1 MVVQNQIKRTLS
13 RELDRLHAVMR
24 REKFAHRTALADRV
38 CSEFGFHDARGRAQ
52 RSGCLK
58 ALRELEARGRIRL
71 PTPRRRV
78 KHCGPRGLGRAVPEP
93 VGVPETVDG
102 VRELELIAVETGPQR
117 ALWNELMAREHP
129 RGAGP
134 LVGAQ
139 LRYLVGSAHG
149 WLGGLGFGAAALRLR
164 DRDRWIGWDEEQ
176 RRAHLH
182 RVVGLSRFLIR
193 PSVRCRNLASRVL
206 GEVLRRL
213 GPEFQARYGYR
224 PWLVETFVET
234 ARHDGASLRATNW
247 RVLGKTQGRGR
258 QDRAHRGAETSKAI
272 YGYELCRD
280 WRRRLGVGPAPRR
293 GVEPMSEG
301 EGLEGE
307 GWAQQE
313 LGGAPLGDRRLSRRL
328 VESAHRQAQEPGRA
342 FTGVARGD
350 PAAVKGYY
358 RLIDQPEAS
367 AVTVSNILAPHR
379 ERTRQR
385 MQGQRT
391 VLCIQ
396 DGSDLNFT
404 RHGRC
409 EGLGVIGRNQTGAT
423 ARGLHLHA
431 TLVVSETG
439 LPLGVLRAKLDAPK
453 PGPVATRKKKKTYRW
468 IEGLRDCAEVSRS
481 LDGVRVVSVVDRE
494 ADFFALF
501 AEQRASPEVE
511 LLVRAKQD
519 RVLKRKTRAKAAG
532 KSADPDP
539 EQKRKLFGR
548 LRSAP
553 VRARMLLEVKRQSAR
568 IKASKQAARPRRL
581 ARVARM
587 ELRYETLTIPA
598 PRGNPTGIPSLRLS
612 VVHAREVAPPADGK
626 RLEWFLLTTLPV
638 TDVETAQQLL
648 RWYALRWRVEDYFRV
663 LKTGCRV
670 QQLQHQTAER
680 LKRAIAMHAVIAWRI
695 MLMTLLGREDPD
707 LPAQLLFSD
716 LEIRVLGAFAASR
729 RYPPPED
736 LGAAVL
742 VLARLGGYLARKHDP
757 PPGHQLLWQGYVTL
771 YGMCLGF
778 ALREET

>member
-13 RELDRLHAVMR
+13 RNLDRLHGLMQT
-24 REKFAHRTALADRV
+24 ETFLHRTALADRV
-38 CSEFGFHDARGRAQ
+38 CAAFGFHDARGRAQ

-58 ALRELEARGRIRL
+58 ALRELEASRQIDL
-71 PTPRRRV
+71 PAPRRQVRR
-78 KHCGPRGLGRAVPEP
+78 CGPRRLEEAVPEP
-93 VGVPETVDG
+93 VRVPDAVG
-102 VRELELIAVETGPQR
+102 RVQELELILVQEGPQR
-117 ALWNELMAREHP
+117 ALWNELLAREHP

-149 WLGGLGFGAAALRLR
+149 WLGGLGFAAAALRLA
-164 DRDRWIGWDEEQ
+164 DRDRWIGWDDQQ

-182 RVVGLSRFLIR
+182 RVVGLARFLVR
-193 PSVRCRNLASRVL
+193 PSVRCRNLASWVL
-206 GEVLRRL
+206 GAALRRL
-213 GPEFQARYGYR
+213 GGDFEARYGYR

-234 ARHDGASLRATNW
+234 AVHGGASLRATNW
-247 RVLGKTQGRGR
+247 TELGRTRGRGR
-258 QDRAHRGAETSKAI
+258 QDRKHRVSETTKTI
-272 YGYELCRD
+272 YAYELQRD
-280 WRRRLGVGPAPRR
+280 WRELLGVGPAPCG

-301 EGLEGE
+301 EGVEASS
-307 GWAQQE
+307 WAQQE
-313 LGGAPLGDRRLSRRL
+313 LGEAPLGDARLSRRL
-328 VESAHRQAQEPGRA
+328 VQSARRQAEEPGRA

-350 PAAVKGYY
+350 RAAVKGHY
-358 RLIDQPEAS
+358 RLIDQPKDS
-367 AVTVSNILAPHR
+367 AVTVENILAPHR

-404 RHGRC
+404 RHGQC

-431 TLVVSETG
+431 TLVVSERG

-453 PGPVATRKKKKTYRW
+453 PGRAATRREKKTFRW

-481 LDGVRVVSVVDRE
+481 LDGVRVISVMDRE
-494 ADFFALF
+494 ADFFGLF
-501 AEQRASPEVE
+501 AEQRKHPEVE

-519 RVLKRKTRAKAAG
+519 RVRKRRAKAAG
-532 KSADPDP
+532 KSGDRKQDP
-539 EQKRKLFGR
+539 KRTLFGR
-548 LRSAP
+548 MRSEP
-553 VRARMLLEVKRQSAR
+553 VRARFLLKVSRLSRR
-568 IKASKQAARPRRL
+568 IKASRQAARPGRA
-581 ARVARM
+581 ARVAEM

-598 PRGNPTGIPSLRLS
+598 PLKTPAGVDPAPLT
-612 VVHAREVAPPADGK
+612 VVHAREIRAPAKGK

-638 TDVETAQQLL
+638 KDAEQARRVL

-670 QQLQHQTAER
+670 QQLQHQTADR
-680 LKRAIAMHAVIAWRI
+680 LRRAIAIHAVIAWRI

-716 LEIRVLGAFAASR
+716 LEIRVLAAFAASQG
-729 RYPPPED
+729 YPPPED

-778 ALREET
+778 ALREER

>member
-13 RELDRLHAVMR
+13 RELDRLQAVMR

-58 ALRELEARGRIRL
+58 ALRELEGKGRIRL
-71 PTPRRRV
+71 PAPRRRGRPV
-78 KHCGPRGLGRAVPEP
+78 GARRLGVAVPEP
-93 VGVPETVDG
+93 VGVPDSVG
-102 VRELELIAVETGPQR
+102 RVRDLELIPVETSSERG
-117 ALWNELMAREHP
+117 LWNELMAREHP

-134 LVGAQ
+134 LVGCQ
-139 LRYLVGSAHG
+139 IRYLVGSAHG
-149 WLGGLGFGAAALRLR
+149 CLGGLGFAAAALRLR
-164 DRDRWIGWDEEQ
+164 DRDRWIGWDDAQ

-193 PSVRCRNLASRVL
+193 PSVKCRNLASRVL
-206 GEVLRRL
+206 GEALRRL
-213 GPEFQARYGYR
+213 GPDFEARYGYR

-234 ARHDGASLRATNW
+234 ERHDGASLRATNW

-258 QDRAHRGAETSKAI
+258 QDRGHRAEETSKAI

-280 WRRRLGVGPAPRR
+280 WRRKMGVGPAPTRR
-293 GVEPMSEG
+293 VEPMSEG

-313 LGGAPLGDRRLSRRL
+313 FGEAPLGDRRLSRRL
-328 VESAHRQAQEPGRA
+328 VESAQRQAQEPGRA

-350 PAAVKGYY
+350 RAAVKGYY

-367 AVTVSNILAPHR
+367 AVTVENILAPHAR
-379 ERTRQR
+379 RTRQR

-404 RHGRC
+404 RHGQC

-453 PGPVATRKKKKTYRW
+453 GGPAATRRAKKTYRW

-501 AEQRASPEVE
+501 DEQRASPEVE

-519 RVLKRKTRAKAAG
+519 RVLKRKTRSKGAG
-532 KSADPDP
+532 KSGDRKQ

-548 LRSAP
+548 LRAAP
-553 VRARMLLEVKRQSAR
+553 VRARMLLQVKRQSAR
-568 IKASKQAARPRRL
+568 IKASKQAARPARP

-587 ELRYETLTIPA
+587 EVRYETLTIPA
-598 PRGNPTGIPSLRLS
+598 PRGNPSGVPSVRLS
-612 VVHAREVAPPADGK
+612 VVHARETEPPAKGK
-626 RLEWFLLTTLPV
+626 RLEWFLLTSLPV
-638 TDVETAQQLL
+638 NDVETAQQML

-670 QQLQHQTAER
+670 QQLQHHTADR
-680 LKRAIAMHAVIAWRI
+680 LKRAIALHAVIAWRI
-695 MLMTLLGREDPD
+695 MLMTLLGREDPN

-716 LEIRVLGAFAASR
+716 LEIRVLAAFAASR
-729 RYPPPED
+729 GYPRPDD

-757 PPGHQLLWQGYVTL
+757 PPGHQLMWQGYVTL

-778 ALREET
+778 ALREER

>member
-13 RELDRLHAVMR
+13 RELERLQALMR
-24 REKFAHRTALADRV
+24 RERFAHRTALADRV
-38 CSEFGFHDARGRAQ
+38 CGDFGFHDARGQVQ

-58 ALRELEARGRIRL
+58 ALRELEASGQIRL
-71 PTPRRRV
+71 PAPRRRG
-78 KHCGPRGLGRAVPEP
+78 KRCGPRRLGVAVPEAD
-93 VGVPETVDG
+93 GVPEAVDR
-102 VRELELIAVETGPQR
+102 VRDLELIRVEEGAQR

-134 LVGAQ
+134 LVGRQ

-164 DRDRWIGWDEEQ
+164 DRDRWIGWDDSQ

-182 RVVGLSRFLIR
+182 RVVGLARFLIR

-206 GEVLRRL
+206 GAGLRRL
-213 GPEFQARYGYR
+213 GPDFEARYGYR

-234 ARHDGASLRATNW
+234 AQHDGASLRASNW
-247 RVLGKTQGRGR
+247 RVLGRTQGRGR
-258 QDRAHRGAETSKAI
+258 QDRAHRKPETSKAI

-293 GVEPMSEG
+293 GVEPMSASEG
-301 EGLEGE
+301 VEGP
-307 GWAQQE
+307 GWADQE
-313 LGGAPLGDRRLSRRL
+313 FGEAPLGDARLSRRL
-328 VESAHRQAQEPGRA
+328 VESARRQAQEPRRA
-342 FTGVARGD
+342 FTGVAQGD

-358 RLIDQPEAS
+358 RLIDQPEDS
-367 AVTVSNILAPHR
+367 AVTVENILAPHAR
-379 ERTRQR
+379 RTRQR

-404 RHGRC
+404 RHGQC

-431 TLVVSETG
+431 TLAVSETG

-453 PGPVATRKKKKTYRW
+453 PGPAATPKEKKTYRW
-468 IEGLRDCAEVSRS
+468 IEGLRDCAEVRRS
-481 LDGVRVVSVVDRE
+481 LDGVRVISVVDRE

-501 AEQRASPEVE
+501 AEQRATPEVE

-519 RVLKRKTRAKAAG
+519 RVLERKTRAKTPGSNG
-532 KSADPDP
+532 KP
-539 EQKRKLFGR
+539 KRERRLFGR

-553 VRARMLLEVKRQSAR
+553 VRARMGLKVKRQSAR
-568 IKASKQAARPRRL
+568 IKASKQAARPGRP

-598 PRGNPTGIPSLRLS
+598 PRGTPAGIPSVSLS
-612 VVHAREVAPPADGK
+612 VVHARETEAPVKGK

-638 TDVETAQQLL
+638 TDAETAQQLL
-648 RWYALRWRVEDYFRV
+648 SWYALRWRVEDYFRV

-670 QQLQHQTAER
+670 QQLQHHTAER
-680 LKRAIAMHAVIAWRI
+680 LKRAIAIHAVIAWRI

-729 RYPPPED
+729 GFPPPED
-736 LGAAVL
+736 LGTAVL

-757 PPGHQLLWQGYVTL
+757 PPGHQLMWQGYVTL

-778 ALREET
+778 ALREEP

>member
-1 MVVQNQIKRTLS
+1 MTAPFS
-13 RELDRLHAVMR
+13 DRL
-24 REKFAHRTALADRV
+24 
-38 CSEFGFHDARGRAQ
+38 
-52 RSGCLK
+52 
-58 ALRELEARGRIRL
+58 LEAGGRIRL

-78 KHCGPRGLGRAVPEP
+78 KHCGPRGLGRAVPEA

-102 VRELELIAVETGPQR
+102 VRELVLILVETGPQR

-134 LVGAQ
+134 LVGCQ

-258 QDRAHRGAETSKAI
+258 QDRAHRAAETSKAI

-532 KSADPDP
+532 KSGDPEPGAEAEAVRAPAIGAGAGPDAAEGEASECADQGQQAGGPPAAAGAGGTDGTALRDPDDSGAAREP
-539 EQKRKLFGR
+539 KRHPVAETVGGARAGGRAAGAGEAPGMVPAHHPAGDRCRDGAATAEMVCAALAGGGLFPGAQDRMPGTTAPAPNRRTSETGHRHARRHCLADHADDAAGARGPGPAGAIVVLGSGNPGPGGVCRVATIPTAGR
-548 LRSAP
+548 P
-553 VRARMLLEVKRQSAR
+553 GGGRARA
-568 IKASKQAARPRRL
+568 
-581 ARVARM
+581 
-587 ELRYETLTIPA
+587 
-598 PRGNPTGIPSLRLS
+598 G
-612 VVHAREVAPPADGK
+612 
-626 RLEWFLLTTLPV
+626 
-638 TDVETAQQLL
+638 
-648 RWYALRWRVEDYFRV
+648 
-663 LKTGCRV
+663 
-670 QQLQHQTAER
+670 
-680 LKRAIAMHAVIAWRI
+680 
-695 MLMTLLGREDPD
+695 
-707 LPAQLLFSD
+707 
-716 LEIRVLGAFAASR
+716 
-729 RYPPPED
+729 
-736 LGAAVL
+736 
-742 VLARLGGYLARKHDP
+742 
-757 PPGHQLLWQGYVTL
+757 PPGGIS
-771 YGMCLGF
+771 GS
-778 ALREET
+778 

>member
-13 RELDRLHAVMR
+13 QNLDRLHGLMQQ
-24 REKFAHRTALADRV
+24 ETFPHRTALADRV
-38 CSEFGFHDARGRAQ
+38 CAAFGFHDARGRSQ

-58 ALRELEARGRIRL
+58 ALRELEASRQIDL
-71 PTPRRRV
+71 PAPRRQVGR
-78 KHCGPRGLGRAVPEP
+78 CGPRRLEEAVPEP
-93 VGVPETVDG
+93 VGVPDVVGRVQD
-102 VRELELIAVETGPQR
+102 LKLILVQEGRQR
-117 ALWNELMAREHP
+117 ALWNELLAREHP

-149 WLGGLGFGAAALRLR
+149 WLGGLGFAAAALRLA
-164 DRDRWIGWDEEQ
+164 DRDRWIGWDESQ

-182 RVVGLSRFLIR
+182 RVVGLARFLIR

-206 GEVLRRL
+206 GEALRRL
-213 GPEFQARYGYR
+213 GGDFEARYGYR

-234 ARHDGASLRATNW
+234 VEHDGASLRASNW
-247 RVLGKTQGRGR
+247 RVLGRTRGRGR
-258 QDRAHRGAETSKAI
+258 QDRKHRASETTKTI
-272 YGYELCRD
+272 YGYELQRD
-280 WRRRLGVGPAPRR
+280 WRELLGVGPAPGR

-301 EGLEGE
+301 EGVEASSWAEQEFGE
-307 GWAQQE
+307 
-313 LGGAPLGDRRLSRRL
+313 APLGDARLSRRL
-328 VESAHRQAQEPGRA
+328 VRSARRQAEEPGRA

-350 PAAVKGYY
+350 RAAVKGHY
-358 RLIDQPEAS
+358 RLIDQPKES
-367 AVTVSNILAPHR
+367 AVTVENILHPHR

-404 RHGRC
+404 RRSQC
-409 EGLGVIGRNQTGAT
+409 EGLGVIGSNQTGAT

-431 TLVVSETG
+431 TLVVGETG

-453 PGPVATRKKKKTYRW
+453 RGPAATRREKKTFRW

-481 LDGVRVVSVVDRE
+481 LDGVRVISVMDRE
-494 ADFFALF
+494 ADFFGLF
-501 AEQRASPEVE
+501 AEQRENPEVD

-519 RVLKRKTRAKAAG
+519 RVLERKIPG
-532 KSADPDP
+532 KKKKGSG
-539 EQKRKLFGR
+539 QRKNRKLFGR
-548 LRSAP
+548 MRSEP
-553 VRARMLLEVKRQSAR
+553 VRGRFLLKVSRLSRR
-568 IKASKQAARPRRL
+568 IKASRQAARPGRA
-581 ARVARM
+581 ARVAEM

-598 PRGNPTGIPSLRLS
+598 PLKTPAGVDPAPLT
-612 VVHAREVAPPADGK
+612 VVHAREIRAPAKGK

-638 TDVETAQQLL
+638 RDAEQARRVLT
-648 RWYALRWRVEDYFRV
+648 WYTLRWRVEDYFRV

-670 QQLQHQTAER
+670 QQLQHQTADR
-680 LKRAIAMHAVIAWRI
+680 LKRAIAIHAVIAWRI

-716 LEIRVLGAFAASR
+716 LEIRVLEAFAASR
-729 RYPPPED
+729 GYPPPED

-757 PPGHQLLWQGYVTL
+757 PPGHQLMWQGYVTL

-778 ALREET
+778 ALREER

>member
-102 VRELELIAVETGPQR
+102 VRELELILVETGPQR

-247 RVLGKTQGRGR
+247 RVLGQTQGRGR

-301 EGLEGE
+301 EGLEGA

-453 PGPVATRKKKKTYRW
+453 PGPAATRKKKKTYRW

-568 IKASKQAARPRRL
+568 IKASKQAARPGGW
-581 ARVARM
+581 
-587 ELRYETLTIPA
+587 
-598 PRGNPTGIPSLRLS
+598 RGWHGWNCATRP
-612 VVHAREVAPPADGK
+612 
-626 RLEWFLLTTLPV
+626 
-638 TDVETAQQLL
+638 
-648 RWYALRWRVEDYFRV
+648 
-663 LKTGCRV
+663 
-670 QQLQHQTAER
+670 
-680 LKRAIAMHAVIAWRI
+680 
-695 MLMTLLGREDPD
+695 
-707 LPAQLLFSD
+707 
-716 LEIRVLGAFAASR
+716 
-729 RYPPPED
+729 
-736 LGAAVL
+736 
-742 VLARLGGYLARKHDP
+742 
-757 PPGHQLLWQGYVTL
+757 
-771 YGMCLGF
+771 
-778 ALREET
+778 

>member
-13 RELDRLHAVMR
+13 REMDRLHAVMR

-38 CSEFGFHDARGRAQ
+38 CWEFGFHDARGRGQ

-58 ALRELEARGRIRL
+58 ALRELEQKGRIRL
-71 PTPRRRV
+71 PAPRRRV
-78 KHCGPRGLGRAVPEP
+78 KPGGPRGLGRAVPEP
-93 VGVPETVDG
+93 VGVPESVG
-102 VRELELIAVETGPQR
+102 RVRDLELILVERGPQR

-134 LVGAQ
+134 LVGCQ

-149 WLGGLGFGAAALRLR
+149 WLGGLGFGAGALRLR
-164 DRDRWIGWDEEQ
+164 DRDRWIGWDDPR

-193 PSVRCRNLASRVL
+193 GSVRCRNLASRVL

-213 GPEFQARYGYR
+213 GEDFEARYGYR

-234 ARHDGASLRATNW
+234 ERHDGASLRASNW

-258 QDRAHRGAETSKAI
+258 QDRGHRRAETSKAI

-280 WRRRLGVGPAPRR
+280 WRRKMGVGPAPTRR
-293 GVEPMSEG
+293 VEPMSEG

-313 LGGAPLGDRRLSRRL
+313 FGEAPLGDRRLSRRL
-328 VESAHRQAQEPGRA
+328 VESAQRQAQEPGRA
-342 FTGVARGD
+342 FTGVAQGD
-350 PAAVKGYY
+350 RAAVKGYY

-367 AVTVSNILAPHR
+367 AVTVENILHSHR

-404 RHGRC
+404 RHGQC

-431 TLVVSETG
+431 TLAVSERG

-453 PGPVATRKKKKTYRW
+453 PGPAATRKAKKTYRW
-468 IEGLRDCAEVSRS
+468 IEGLRDCAKVSRT

-501 AEQRASPEVE
+501 AEQRACPEVD

-519 RVLKRKTRAKAAG
+519 RVLERKAPGKRG
-532 KSADPDP
+532 KGNP
-539 EQKRKLFGR
+539 ERKLFGR
-548 LRSAP
+548 LRAAP
-553 VRARMLLEVKRQSAR
+553 VRARILLKVKRQSAR
-568 IKASKQAARPRRL
+568 IKASKQAARPARP

-598 PRGNPTGIPSLRLS
+598 PQGNPTGVPSVRLS
-612 VVHAREVAPPADGK
+612 VVHARETEPPPKGK
-626 RLEWFLLTTLPV
+626 RLEWFLLTSVPV
-638 TDVETAQQLL
+638 NDVETAQQML

-670 QQLQHQTAER
+670 QQLQHQTADR
-680 LKRAIAMHAVIAWRI
+680 LKRAIALHAVIAWRI
-695 MLMTLLGREDPD
+695 MLMTLLGREDPE

-729 RYPPPED
+729 GYPPPED

-757 PPGHQLLWQGYVTL
+757 PPGHQLMWQGYVTL

-778 ALREET
+778 ALREER

>member
-78 KHCGPRGLGRAVPEP
+78 KHCGPRGLGRAVPEA
-93 VGVPETVDG
+93 VEVPETVDG
-102 VRELELIAVETGPQR
+102 VRELELILVETGPQR

-247 RVLGKTQGRGR
+247 RVLGQTQGRGR
-258 QDRAHRGAETSKAI
+258 QDRAHRAAETSKAI

-453 PGPVATRKKKKTYRW
+453 PGPAATRKKKKTYRW

-532 KSADPDP
+532 KSGDPDP

-553 VRARMLLEVKRQSAR
+553 VRARRRQSAR
-568 IKASKQAARPRRL
+568 IKGKQAARPRRL
-581 ARVARM
+581 AGGTDGTARDDDSGAAR
-587 ELRYETLTIPA
+587 EPNRH
-598 PRGNPTGIPSLRLS
+598 RLS
-612 VVHAREVAPPADGK
+612 VVHDRAAGGREAPGMVPAHHPAGDRCRDGAA
-626 RLEWFLLTTLPV
+626 
-638 TDVETAQQLL
+638 TAA
-648 RWYALRWRVEDYFRV
+648 ALGGWRIIS
-663 LKTGCRV
+663 GCSDRMPGGSS
-670 QQLQHQTAER
+670 TNPPKR
-680 LKRAIAMHAVIAWRI
+680 LKRAIGTPSSHHADDAVGAR
-695 MLMTLLGREDPD
+695 G
-707 LPAQLLFSD
+707 PAA
-716 LEIRVLGAFAASR
+716 GAAASIWKSGSCVCR
-729 RYPPPED
+729 VATIPSAGRP
-736 LGAAVL
+736 GGGR
-742 VLARLGGYLARKHDP
+742 ARAG
-757 PPGHQLLWQGYVTL
+757 PPGGIS
-771 YGMCLGF
+771 GS
-778 ALREET
+778 